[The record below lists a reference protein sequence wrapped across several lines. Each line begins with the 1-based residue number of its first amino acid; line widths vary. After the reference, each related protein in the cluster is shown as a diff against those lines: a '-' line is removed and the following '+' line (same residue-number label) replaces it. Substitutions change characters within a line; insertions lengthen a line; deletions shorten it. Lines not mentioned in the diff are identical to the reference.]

1 MYSLISVIL
10 VLTGVLCENIP
21 VLFVAALFAFA
32 SNVEIHINIDK
43 GINRM
48 MAKLQEGYYFLL
60 VLLDAVGMTWAR
72 TKRTLRDLLDIL
84 IALVGL
90 LFDSRTLKNKLYAL
104 LLISCTLPVMFL
116 EGDATATVFVGFIA
130 VPMFFAKESWVY

>member
-1 MYSLISVIL
+1 
-10 VLTGVLCENIP
+10 
-21 VLFVAALFAFA
+21 
-32 SNVEIHINIDK
+32 
-43 GINRM
+43 M
-48 MAKLQEGYYFLL
+48 MTKLQEGYYFLL
-60 VLLDAVGMTWAR
+60 VLLDAAGMAWAR

-104 LLISCTLPVMFL
+104 LLIGCTLPVMFL

-130 VPMFFAKESWVY
+130 VPMFFAKESWIY

>member
-1 MYSLISVIL
+1 
-10 VLTGVLCENIP
+10 
-21 VLFVAALFAFA
+21 
-32 SNVEIHINIDK
+32 
-43 GINRM
+43 M
-48 MAKLQEGYYFLL
+48 MTKLQEGYYFLL
-60 VLLDAVGMTWAR
+60 VLLDAADMVWAR

-104 LLISCTLPVMFL
+104 LLIACTLPVMFL

>member
-1 MYSLISVIL
+1 
-10 VLTGVLCENIP
+10 
-21 VLFVAALFAFA
+21 
-32 SNVEIHINIDK
+32 
-43 GINRM
+43 M
-48 MAKLQEGYYFLL
+48 MTKLQEGYYFLL
-60 VLLDAVGMTWAR
+60 VLLDAAGMAWAR

-104 LLISCTLPVMFL
+104 LLIGCTLPVMFL

>member
-1 MYSLISVIL
+1 MV
-10 VLTGVLCENIP
+10 
-21 VLFVAALFAFA
+21 
-32 SNVEIHINIDK
+32 
-43 GINRM
+43 
-48 MAKLQEGYYFLL
+48 
-60 VLLDAVGMTWAR
+60 WAR

-104 LLISCTLPVMFL
+104 LLIGCTLPVMFL

>member
-10 VLTGVLCENIP
+10 VLTGVLCENVP

>member
-1 MYSLISVIL
+1 
-10 VLTGVLCENIP
+10 
-21 VLFVAALFAFA
+21 
-32 SNVEIHINIDK
+32 
-43 GINRM
+43 M
-48 MAKLQEGYYFLL
+48 MTKLQEGYYFLL
-60 VLLDAVGMTWAR
+60 VLLDAADMVWAR

-104 LLISCTLPVMFL
+104 LLIGCTLQVMFL

>member
-1 MYSLISVIL
+1 MI
-10 VLTGVLCENIP
+10 
-21 VLFVAALFAFA
+21 
-32 SNVEIHINIDK
+32 
-43 GINRM
+43 
-48 MAKLQEGYYFLL
+48 AKLQEGYYFLL

-72 TKRTLRDLLDIL
+72 TKRTLLYMLDIL
-84 IALVGL
+84 IALAGL
-90 LFDSRTLKNKLYAL
+90 LFDSQTLKNKLYAL

>member
-1 MYSLISVIL
+1 
-10 VLTGVLCENIP
+10 
-21 VLFVAALFAFA
+21 
-32 SNVEIHINIDK
+32 
-43 GINRM
+43 M
-48 MAKLQEGYYFLL
+48 MTKLQEGYYFLL
-60 VLLDAVGMTWAR
+60 VLLDAADMVWAR

-84 IALVGL
+84 IALVGM

-104 LLISCTLPVMFL
+104 LLIGCTLPVMFL

>member
-1 MYSLISVIL
+1 
-10 VLTGVLCENIP
+10 
-21 VLFVAALFAFA
+21 
-32 SNVEIHINIDK
+32 
-43 GINRM
+43 M
-48 MAKLQEGYYFLL
+48 MTKLQEGYYFLL
-60 VLLDAVGMTWAR
+60 VLLDAAGMAWAR

-104 LLISCTLPVMFL
+104 LLIGCTLPVMFL
-116 EGDATATVFVGFIA
+116 EGNATATVFVGFIA